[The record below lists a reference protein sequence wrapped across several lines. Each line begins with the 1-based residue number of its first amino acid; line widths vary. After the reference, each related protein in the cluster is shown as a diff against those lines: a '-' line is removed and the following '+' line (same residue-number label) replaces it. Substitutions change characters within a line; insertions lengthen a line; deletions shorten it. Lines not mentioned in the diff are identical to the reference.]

1 MAQSNYSTK
10 GPNALTIIDQSIF
23 ILRDNF
29 ATLLWRY
36 YLGTLPFLFGVLL
49 FLIDMTKG
57 AFASS
62 YLLESSLGVA
72 LLFFWMKFWHINFCR
87 ELQKT
92 ISQDTDR
99 KKTVSITTLIN
110 SIALQSIGLF
120 LIPLSF
126 FTVAGVPFA
135 FAFFQYGLILD
146 ENENFRSFLSK
157 CRKNTILWP
166 MQNSMIL
173 SVLLL
178 AFIFVMINAFT
189 IISMIPLIAIKIL
202 GLQSFEYFGNSGSF
216 WVTFILST
224 LMISWSIMDPI
235 IKAIYSLRYYYG
247 MSIKNGMDLIV
258 PIRHH
263 KKSLM
268 AAILFITIISPLFHN
283 GVILAENKDTENKK
297 EIVKFEGIVDNVIK
311 QPIYAWRLPAKIKE
325 KKELGKTDSILKKI
339 MKSISKVSKKFFK
352 KVKSIFSKIKEWL
365 DKLAPKNKNKPKRNK
380 SNIDWIGAV
389 NRILLGLLAAL
400 LVGAITWAVILY
412 LRDKNNKKTFEK
424 KVQPIKNVDL
434 EDHNTT
440 ALDLP
445 SDQWLQ
451 LVRECLEKGD
461 FRLAIRAAYLSVL
474 ASLGE
479 NHLLT
484 LEKHRSNREYLSEIS
499 IKGRQFTNL
508 ISNFTNITK
517 IFEMVWY
524 GNREAQKP
532 LIDQVLQLN
541 KDITNSVQS

>member
-1 MAQSNYSTK
+1 MTQSNYSTK

-23 ILRDNF
+23 ILRDNIS
-29 ATLLWRY
+29 TLLWRY

-57 AFASS
+57 AFAAS

-72 LLFFWMKFWHINFCR
+72 LLFFWMKYWHINFCR
-87 ELQKT
+87 ELRKT
-92 ISQDTDR
+92 ISGETES
-99 KKTVSITTLIN
+99 KNKLSVTTFIN

-120 LIPLSF
+120 FIPLSF
-126 FTVAGVPFA
+126 FTVAGFPFA

-173 SVLLL
+173 SILLL

-189 IISMIPLIAIKIL
+189 IISMIPIIAIKIL
-202 GLQSFEYFGNSGSF
+202 GLQSFEYFGSSGSF

-224 LMISWSIMDPI
+224 LMISWSILDPI

-258 PIRHH
+258 PIRHN
-263 KKSLM
+263 KKRFM

-283 GVILAENKDTENKK
+283 SIIIAKNKTKTSKN
-297 EIVKFEGIVDNVIK
+297 EIAKFEGIVDNVIK
-311 QPIYAWRLPAKIKE
+311 QPIYAWRLPTKIKE
-325 KKELGKTDSILKKI
+325 KKELGKTDSIIKKI
-339 MKSISKVSKKFFK
+339 VKSISKYSKKIFK
-352 KVKSIFSKIKEWL
+352 KIKSIFSKIKEWL
-365 DKLAPKNKNKPKRNK
+365 EKLAPKKKDKLQRKK
-380 SNIDWIGAV
+380 SNINWIGTV
-389 NRILLGLLAAL
+389 NRLFLGLLIIL
-400 LVGAITWAVILY
+400 LVGAIVWAVILY
-412 LRDKNNKKTFEK
+412 LRDKNSKKTFEK

-434 EDHNTT
+434 EDNNTT

-451 LVRECLEKGD
+451 LVMECLEKGEL
-461 FRLAIRAAYLSVL
+461 RLAIRAAYLSVL

-479 NHLLT
+479 RHLLT
-484 LEKHRSNREYLSEIS
+484 LEKHRSNREYISEIS
-499 IKGRQFTNL
+499 IKGRKFTNL
-508 ISNFTNITK
+508 ISNFTSITK

-524 GNREAQKP
+524 GNREVQKT